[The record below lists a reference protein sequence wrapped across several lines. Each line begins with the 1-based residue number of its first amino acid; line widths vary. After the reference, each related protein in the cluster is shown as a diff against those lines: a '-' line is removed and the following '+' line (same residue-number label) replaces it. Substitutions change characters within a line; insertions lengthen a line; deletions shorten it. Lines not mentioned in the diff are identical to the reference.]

1 MIFTVSYSDGRICYQ
16 KSEIKVKKISHVEF
30 AVKRIKY
37 ARGIKKCMESTGCIP
52 NRKIRIA

>member
-16 KSEIKVKKISHVEF
+16 KSEIKDKKSHEKV